1 MSAQRNGS
9 LLTLATLSVAATLG
23 FARLFNDASWVLPV
37 MLAAIGAHVIG
48 LATRRWPGPAALGV
62 SAAALGLLLCAV
74 VAGHTTF
81 YGLPT
86 ASTLSALGR
95 AWTAGLDSFRN
106 AVAPTKTTPGLLLLS
121 VGGTWVCAAAADWL
135 AFRGD
140 ATLTAILPPF
150 VLYVMGAALGKDGF
164 QLPTTFVFVVAALL
178 FVAANH
184 AAGLPSA
191 WFSGRGSPPGLAR
204 MAMGAAPVALLVAA
218 AGLVLGPN
226 LPGAQAQ
233 PLVELRGTGGGG
245 DTSRITVSPLV
256 DLKARLTQTPVT
268 ELFAVRSPV
277 PAYWRLTA
285 LEEFDGRIWS
295 SRGTYRP
302 AGDHLPKES
311 GDTSLTYKVVQ
322 DFRIGPLDSF
332 WLPAA
337 YRPARIDLQGARV
350 NSDSLTL
357 LTEKESAAGLIYKV
371 QSEIPRYTPADLQ
384 AAGGD
389 PPADMQSYLELPD
402 DFPADVRDLA
412 RKVTANAVGPYAQA
426 LALQDYLRSNYTYDE
441 AAPAG
446 HSDDHL
452 RYFLF
457 RSKIG
462 YCEQFAGAYAAM
474 ARAIGL
480 PARVAV
486 GFTPGTYDAAQD
498 VFHVTTKDAHAWPEV
513 HINGVGWVAFEPTP
527 GRFEPNP
534 TNYTGT
540 YNPQANPVLATTT
553 TTTSPAEAAAPGTPT
568 TKPAKAENDPF
579 QNDTQTSGG
588 RSLTW
593 LVEVAVGVV
602 VLALLL
608 ILPPALKRR
617 RRTRRR
623 RAGPAR
629 VRVAGAWSEALD
641 RLREAGTA
649 PAATATP
656 MEFARAGARSV
667 AVPADVGTPMTRL
680 ARIFTKASYS
690 PGDPSEDEVT
700 QAWAE
705 VETLTRALDEG
716 DSLLGRWRRRLNPAT
731 LLPRPSPST
740 T

>member
-1 MSAQRNGS
+1 VAAQRSGS
-9 LLTLATLSVAATLG
+9 LLTLATLSVVATLG
-23 FARLFNDASWVLPV
+23 FARLFGDASWVLPV
-37 MLAAIGAHVIG
+37 LLAAIGAHGIG
-48 LATRRWPGPAALGV
+48 LATRRWPAPLALAASALGM
-62 SAAALGLLLCAV
+62 ALLICAV

-86 ASTLSALGR
+86 HSTLSALGR
-95 AWTAGLDSFRN
+95 AWSAGLDSFRN
-106 AVAPTKTTPGLLLLS
+106 AVAPTKVTPGLLLLS

-191 WFSGRGSPPGLAR
+191 WFSGRQSPPGLTR

-256 DLKARLTQTPVT
+256 DLKARLTSTPVT
-268 ELFAVRSPV
+268 ELFVVRSPV
-277 PAYWRLTA
+277 PSYWRLTA

-302 AGDHLPKES
+302 AGDHLPKEAS
-311 GDTSLTYKVVQ
+311 DQSLTYKVVQ

-337 YRPARIDLQGARV
+337 YRPARVDLQGARV
-350 NSDSLTL
+350 NAESLTL
-357 LTEKESAAGLIYKV
+357 LTEKESAAGLAYKV
-371 QSEIPRYTPADLQ
+371 QSEIPRYTPADLE

-389 PPADMQSYLELPD
+389 PGPDMQQYLELPD

-412 RKVTANAVGPYAQA
+412 RKETANANGPYAQA
-426 LALQDYLRSNYTYDE
+426 LALQDFLRNNYTYDE

-474 ARAIGL
+474 ARSIGL

-486 GFTPGTYDAAQD
+486 GFTPGTYDPAAD
-498 VFHVTTKDAHAWPEV
+498 VFHVTTKEAHAWPEV
-513 HINGVGWVAFEPTP
+513 HINGLGWVAFEPTP

-540 YNPQANPVLATTT
+540 YNPQANPVVATTT
-553 TTTSPAEAAAPGTPT
+553 TTANAAEPAAPGATTP
-568 TKPAKAENDPF
+568 KPNKAEQDPF
-579 QNDTQTSGG
+579 QSGNTSSGG
-588 RSLTW
+588 GSARW
-593 LVEVAVGVV
+593 LIELAVGV
-602 VLALLL
+602 LAVAAILT
-608 ILPPALKRR
+608 LPPALKRR
-617 RRTRRR
+617 RRSRRR

-629 VRVAGAWSEALD
+629 ARVAGAWSEALD

-649 PAATATP
+649 PAATLTP
-656 MEFARAGARSV
+656 MEFARGGARSIG
-667 AVPADVGTPMTRL
+667 ADVGTPMTRL
-680 ARIFTKASYS
+680 ARLFTKASYS
-690 PGDPSEDEVT
+690 PGDPSEEEVS
-700 QAWAE
+700 QAWAD
-705 VETLTRALDEG
+705 VETLTKALDSG
-716 DSLLGRWRRRLNPAT
+716 DSVLGRWRRRLNPAT
-731 LLPRPSPST
+731 LLPSG
-740 T
+740 

>member
-1 MSAQRNGS
+1 MPAQRSGS
-9 LLTLATLSVAATLG
+9 LLTLATLSVVATLG
-23 FARLFNDASWVLPV
+23 FARLFGDASWVLPV
-37 MLAAIGAHVIG
+37 MLAAVGAHGIG
-48 LATRRWPGPAALGV
+48 LATRRWPAPLALAA
-62 SAAALGLLLCAV
+62 SAVAMGLLLCAV

-121 VGGTWVCAAAADWL
+121 VGGTWICAAAADWL

-178 FVAANH
+178 FVAAND
-184 AAGLPSA
+184 AAGLPNA

-256 DLKARLTQTPVT
+256 DLKARLTSTPVT
-268 ELFAVRSPV
+268 ELFVVRSPV

-302 AGDHLPKES
+302 AGDHLPKEGS
-311 GDTSLTYKVVQ
+311 DQALTYKLVQ

-337 YRPARIDLQGARV
+337 YRPGRIDLQGARV
-350 NSDSLTL
+350 NAESLTL
-357 LTEKESAAGLIYKV
+357 LTEKESAAGLAYKV

-389 PPADMQSYLELPD
+389 PPADMQPYLELPE

-412 RKVTANAVGPYAQA
+412 RKQAANANGPYAQA
-426 LALQDYLRSNYTYDE
+426 LALQDFLRNNYTYDE

-474 ARAIGL
+474 ARSIGL

-486 GFTPGTYDAAQD
+486 GFTPGTYDPAQD
-498 VFHVTTKDAHAWPEV
+498 VFHITTKEAHAWPEV
-513 HINGVGWVAFEPTP
+513 HINGLGWVAFEPTP

-553 TTTSPAEAAAPGTPT
+553 TTTNAAEPSAAGTPT
-568 TKPAKAENDPF
+568 TKPAKTENDPF
-579 QNDTQTSGG
+579 QNDTRSSGG
-588 RSLTW
+588 GSLKW
-593 LVEVAVGVV
+593 LAQAGM
-602 VLALLL
+602 ALLL
-608 ILPPALKRR
+608 LAVVIAVPPALKRR
-617 RRTRRR
+617 RRVRRR
-623 RAGPAR
+623 RAGPTRA
-629 VRVAGAWSEALD
+629 RVAGAWSEALD

-649 PAATATP
+649 PTVTLTP
-656 MEFARAGARSV
+656 MEFARGGARAV
-667 AVPADVGTPMTRL
+667 AADVGSPMTRL
-680 ARIFTKASYS
+680 ARLFTKASYS
-690 PGDPSEDEVT
+690 PGDPSEEEVS

-705 VETLTRALDEG
+705 VETLTKALDAG
-716 DSLLGRWRRRLNPAT
+716 DSFVGRWRRRLNPTT
-731 LLPRPSPST
+731 LLPRAST

>member
-1 MSAQRNGS
+1 VSARRSGS
-9 LLTLATLSVAATLG
+9 LVTLATLSVVATLG
-23 FARLFNDASWVLPV
+23 FARLFGDASWVLPV
-37 MLAAIGAHVIG
+37 LLAAVGAHGIG
-48 LATRRWPGPAALGV
+48 LATRRWPAPFAMAASV
-62 SAAALGLLLCAV
+62 VALGLLLCAV

-95 AWTAGLDSFRN
+95 AWSAGLDSFRN
-106 AVAPTKTTPGLLLLS
+106 AVAPTKVTPGLLLLS
-121 VGGTWVCAAAADWL
+121 VGGTWICAAAADWL

-164 QLPTTFVFVVAALL
+164 QLPTTFVFAVAALL
-178 FVAANH
+178 FVAASQ

-191 WFSGRGSPPGLAR
+191 WFAGRSSPPGLTR
-204 MAMGAAPVALLVAA
+204 LAMGAAPVALLVAA

-226 LPGAQAQ
+226 LPGANAQ

-302 AGDHLPKES
+302 AGDHLPTES
-311 GDTSLTYKVVQ
+311 SDHALTYKVVE

-337 YRPARIDLQGARV
+337 YRPARINLDGARV

-357 LTEKESAAGLIYKV
+357 LTEKESAAGLVYKV
-371 QSEIPRYTPADLQ
+371 QSEIPRYTPADLAQ
-384 AAGGD
+384 AGGD
-389 PPADMQSYLELPD
+389 PGPDLQPYLELPD

-412 RKVTANAVGPYAQA
+412 RQQTAKATGPYQQA
-426 LALQDYLRSNYTYDE
+426 LALQDFLRNNYTYDE

-486 GFTPGTYDAAQD
+486 GFTPGTYDPALD
-498 VFHVTTKDAHAWPEV
+498 VFHVTTKEAHAWPEV
-513 HINGVGWVAFEPTP
+513 HINGLGWVAFEPTP

-540 YNPQANPVLATTT
+540 YNPGANPVLATTT
-553 TTTSPAEAAAPGTPT
+553 TTTGAAEPSTPGATQP
-568 TKPAKAENDPF
+568 KQPKEEQDPF
-579 QNDTQTSGG
+579 QKDSHSSGSG
-588 RSLTW
+588 SLRW
-593 LVEVAVGVV
+593 LVELVVGVLAVG
-602 VLALLL
+602 L
-608 ILPPALKRR
+608 ILTLPPALKRR
-617 RRTRRR
+617 RRAQRR
-623 RAGPAR
+623 RAGPTR

-641 RLREAGTA
+641 RLREVGAA
-649 PAATATP
+649 PLSTATP
-656 MEFARAGARSV
+656 MEFARGGVRSV
-667 AVPADVGTPMTRL
+667 AADVGTPMTRL
-680 ARIFTKASYS
+680 ARLFTKASYS
-690 PGDPSEDEVT
+690 PGDPSEEEVSA
-700 QAWAE
+700 AWAE
-705 VETLTRALDEG
+705 VETLTKALDSG
-716 DSLLGRWRRRLNPAT
+716 DSLLGRWRRRLNPMT
-731 LLPRPSPST
+731 LLPRAST
-740 T
+740 I

>member
-1 MSAQRNGS
+1 MSARRTGS
-9 LLTLATLSVAATLG
+9 LLTLATLSVVATLG

-37 MLAAIGAHVIG
+37 FLAAVGAHGVG
-48 LATRRWPGPAALGV
+48 LASRRWPVPLSFAV
-62 SAAALGLLLCAV
+62 SAVVMSLLLCAV

-86 ASTLSALGR
+86 GSTLSALAR

-106 AVAPTKTTPGLLLLS
+106 AVAPTEVTPGLLLIS
-121 VGGTWVCAAAADWL
+121 VAGTWVCAAAADWL

-140 ATLTAILPPF
+140 GTLTAILPPF

-178 FVAANH
+178 FVAASH
-184 AAGLPSA
+184 AANLPSA
-191 WFSGRGSPPGLAR
+191 WFSGRGSPPGLTR
-204 MAMGAAPVALLVAA
+204 LAMGAAPVALLVAA

-226 LPGAQAQ
+226 LPGAQAT

-256 DLKARLTQTPVT
+256 DLKARLTSDPAIEVFT
-268 ELFAVRSPV
+268 VRSPI

-302 AGDHLPKES
+302 AEDQLPKET
-311 GDTSLTYKVVQ
+311 GDNALTYKVVQ
-322 DFRIGPLDSF
+322 DFRIGPLESF

-337 YRPARIDLQGARV
+337 YRPGRVDLEGARV
-350 NSDSLTL
+350 NAESLTL
-357 LTEKESAAGLIYKV
+357 LTEKESAEGLIYKV
-371 QSEIPRYTPADLQ
+371 QSEIPRYTPADLAQ
-384 AAGGD
+384 AGGD
-389 PPADMQSYLELPD
+389 PGADMEPYLELPE

-412 RKVTANAVGPYAQA
+412 REKTASAIGPYQQSM
-426 LALQDYLRSNYTYDE
+426 ALQDFLRNNYTYDE

-462 YCEQFAGAYAAM
+462 YCEQFAGAFAAM
-474 ARAIGL
+474 ARSLGL

-486 GFTPGTYDAAQD
+486 GFTPGAYDQPLD
-498 VFHVTTKDAHAWPEV
+498 IFHVTTKEAHAWPEV
-513 HINGVGWVAFEPTP
+513 HINGMGWVAFEPTP

-540 YNPQANPVLATTT
+540 YNPEANPILATTT
-553 TTTSPAEAAAPGTPT
+553 TTASAEDPAAPTPT
-568 TKPAKAENDPF
+568 TERAPEAEQDPF
-579 QNDTQTSGG
+579 EQESSASDSGFV
-588 RSLTW
+588 RW
-593 LVEVAVGVV
+593 LAQVGLV
-602 VLALLL
+602 VLGVAALLAV
-608 ILPPALKRR
+608 PPLLKRQR
-617 RRTRRR
+617 RVRRR

-629 VRVAGAWSEALD
+629 ARVAGAWSEALD
-641 RLREAGTA
+641 RLREAGA
-649 PAATATP
+649 YPAVTLTP
-656 MEFARAGARSV
+656 LEFAVGGTGSIA
-667 AVPADVGTPMTRL
+667 ADVGSPMTRL
-680 ARIFTKASYS
+680 ARLFTKASYS
-690 PGDPSEDEVT
+690 PGDPSEEEVS
-700 QAWAE
+700 QAWEE
-705 VETLTRALDEG
+705 VETLTRALDTS
-716 DSLLGRWRRRLNPAT
+716 DSVLGRWRRRLSPAT
-731 LLPRPSPST
+731 LLQRGAAG
-740 T
+740 

>member
-1 MSAQRNGS
+1 MPARRNGS
-9 LLTLATLSVAATLG
+9 LLTLTTLSVVASLG
-23 FARLFNDASWVLPV
+23 FARLFDDGSWVLPV
-37 MLAAIGAHVIG
+37 FLAAVGAHLVG
-48 LATRRWPGPAALGV
+48 LATRRWPVPVAVLA
-62 SAAALGLLLCAV
+62 SAVVMGLLLCAV

-81 YGLPT
+81 FGLPT
-86 ASTLSALGR
+86 SSTFSALGR

-106 AVAPTKTTPGLLLLS
+106 AVAPTKVTPGLLLLS
-121 VGGTWVCAAAADWL
+121 VGGTWICAMAADWL

-184 AAGLPSA
+184 AAALPSA
-191 WFSGRGSPPGLAR
+191 WFSGRGSPPGLYR
-204 MAMGAAPVALLVAA
+204 LAMGAAPVALLVAA

-226 LPGAQAQ
+226 LPGAQAT

-256 DLKARLTQTPVT
+256 DLKTRLTSNPVT
-268 ELFAVRSPV
+268 ELFTVRSPV

-302 AGDHLPKES
+302 AGDQLPKEA
-311 GDTSLTYKVVQ
+311 GDTALTYKVVQ
-322 DFRIGPLDSF
+322 DYRIGPLESF

-337 YRPARIDLQGARV
+337 YRPGKVDLDGARV
-350 NSDSLTL
+350 NAESLTL
-357 LTEKESAAGLIYKV
+357 LTEKESAEGLIYKV
-371 QSEIPRYTPADLQ
+371 QSEIPRYTPADLAQ
-384 AAGGD
+384 AAGI
-389 PPADMQSYLELPD
+389 PADSMQPYLELPE
-402 DFPADVRDLA
+402 DFPVDVRDLA
-412 RKVTANAVGPYAQA
+412 REKTANANGPYQQA
-426 LALQDYLRSNYTYDE
+426 LALQDFLRNNYTYDE

-474 ARAIGL
+474 ARSIGL

-486 GFTPGTYDAAQD
+486 GFTPGAYDQALD
-498 VFHVTTKDAHAWPEV
+498 IFHVTTKEAHAWPEV
-513 HINGVGWVAFEPTP
+513 HINGMGWVSFEPTP
-527 GRFEPNP
+527 GRFDPNP

-540 YNPQANPVLATTT
+540 YNPAANPILATTT
-553 TTTSPAEAAAPGTPT
+553 TTASAADPAAPTPT
-568 TKPAKAENDPF
+568 TERPQRAEDDPF
-579 QNDTQTSGG
+579 PSEETYSG
-588 RSLTW
+588 S
-593 LVEVAVGVV
+593 EVVGTLLRALAVV
-602 VLALLL
+602 VGAAALLAV
-608 ILPPALKRR
+608 PPTLKKRR
-617 RRTRRR
+617 RARRQRVGPTR
-623 RAGPAR
+623 A
-629 VRVAGAWSEALD
+629 RVAGAWSEALD

-649 PAATATP
+649 PAATLTP
-656 MEFARAGARSV
+656 MEFARSGARV
-667 AVPADVGTPMTRL
+667 IAADVGAPMTKL

-690 PGDPSEDEVT
+690 PGDPSEEEVS

-705 VETLTRALDEG
+705 VETLTRALDST
-716 DSLLGRWRRRLNPAT
+716 DSVVGRWRRRLNPAT
-731 LLPRPSPST
+731 LLPT
-740 T
+740 